1 MQNKTGVSSS
11 SQLSPASLQIFGI
24 KSKNLIYYSPI
35 IEIISLTK
43 EYLTK
48 INVLFHEPT
57 LAMSHPFM
65 LGNRETAGNV
75 ILIDLTSFSVQEVSL
90 NTKFYPKI
98 SFWNSNN

>member
-11 SQLSPASLQIFGI
+11 SQLSPASLQRFGI
-24 KSKNLIYYSPI
+24 KSKKLIYYSPI
-35 IEIISLTK
+35 TEIISLTK

-57 LAMSHPFM
+57 LAMSHHFM
-65 LGNRETAGNV
+65 PGNREAAGNV

-90 NTKFYPKI
+90 NTKFYSKI
-98 SFWNSNN
+98 SF